1 MSLAM
6 VSWAIA
12 WTNAKIVSEY
22 LLFHNL
28 VFLRFILGFL
38 SLVPFIIIKKIS
50 FPNFKDLRYLIIPS
64 VLFFIYNIAF
74 FIGTHHG
81 LAGKGAVI
89 VTTLN
94 PLCTVLIMALI
105 NKNILKKEVFGVMLG
120 ILGGVIT
127 MNIYSQ
133 GFNVLLDPGNIYFL
147 ICALSW
153 GVMTVAINYAQKVI
167 NPYMFICLC
176 YLLTAF
182 ISLPFTTLSEFNG
195 AVFDLRF
202 YINFFFVSIG
212 AMSFGTSVYMY
223 FTPILGPSKVSIFIF
238 SVPFLAMGTANIFLN
253 EPFTFNI
260 IIGGILSLYA
270 IYIVNKD

>member
-1 MSLAM
+1 M
-6 VSWAIA
+6 VLWAIA

-74 FIGTHHG
+74 FMGTHHG